1 MKTFTNAF
9 KIKLREVLREDMG
22 GTYGVWVPS
31 KLSKYPK
38 GKYMFRIIFGCD
50 PNSVDILT
58 NALFSEIENVKE
70 NGLEEKYLS
79 KAKEIQKNEFDKN
92 LRENK
97 YWLNEL
103 KSMYFNNSSAY
114 KLLDYNNMVEDIKVE
129 DIKIMANKYLN
140 TNNYVKVILYPQK

>member
-1 MKTFTNAF
+1 MKSIT
-9 KIKLREVLREDMG
+9 
-22 GTYGVWVPS
+22 
-31 KLSKYPK
+31 
-38 GKYMFRIIFGCD
+38 GKD
-50 PNSVDILT
+50 
-58 NALFSEIENVKE
+58 K

-140 TNNYVKVILYPQK
+140 TNNYVKVVLYPQK